1 MPIRSACMPIRSA
14 CMPICSACM
23 PISSACMQLMVHAC
37 KSLCMHANYD
47 ACNACMQILVHAC
60 KLCIMHVACMHILEG
75 LFNLLIKIIN
85 CFVFLFFV
93 SFVFSFMNACLPSG
107 PGTAMMS
114 SVSGWTRESTLAKRM
129 ALISNLVWQSRY
141 FHVVGGLPPDAM
153 HDILE
158 GVLQYCVKL
167 TLRVFVLEKKFF
179 TADELNRRILMLDYG
194 YQHDGNKPSTIQ
206 KTRIE
211 LHLTKKVEATW

>member
-1 MPIRSACMPIRSA
+1 MFTLRTRNS
-14 CMPICSACM
+14 
-23 PISSACMQLMVHAC
+23 
-37 KSLCMHANYD
+37 YD
-47 ACNACMQILVHAC
+47 VQCERLNQGEHFG
-60 KLCIMHVACMHILEG
+60 KTYG
-75 LFNLLIKIIN
+75 IN
-85 CFVFLFFV
+85 NQ
-93 SFVFSFMNACLPSG
+93 SCL
-107 PGTAMMS
+107 T
-114 SVSGWTRESTLAKRM
+114 
-129 ALISNLVWQSRY
+129 QSRY